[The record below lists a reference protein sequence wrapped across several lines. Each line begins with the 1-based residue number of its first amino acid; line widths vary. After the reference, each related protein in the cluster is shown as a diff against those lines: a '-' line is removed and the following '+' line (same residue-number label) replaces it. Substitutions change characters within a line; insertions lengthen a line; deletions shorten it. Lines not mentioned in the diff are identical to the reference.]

1 MQKCVRSK
9 DVHLCYD
16 DRDGDRVHSVYY
28 SCDMPVS
35 FCRKGGTIM
44 KCEIEEIL
52 VYSGGQVI
60 SVEYNLL
67 VDNEYPEL
75 IDMDTIN
82 ELELCIN
89 KLKSEKK

>member
-1 MQKCVRSK
+1 
-9 DVHLCYD
+9 
-16 DRDGDRVHSVYY
+16 
-28 SCDMPVS
+28 
-35 FCRKGGTIM
+35 M